1 MCVCEVFSCSYIL
14 EACVSPTTL
23 QWTIV
28 LICVCVCGSPTKLWD
43 HNLHPTRAFPSFF
56 FFCITDHPYFVGVQ
70 YHPEYLSRPLAP
82 SAPYLGLILASSKK
96 LNGFISRG
104 YQLSPRASY
113 EYDPDSELD
122 DEVTQAL
129 GRASAELGPEYNTES
144 RTASE
149 VFLSAKS
156 Q

>member
-1 MCVCEVFSCSYIL
+1 MWSQT
-14 EACVSPTTL
+14 P
-23 QWTIV
+23 
-28 LICVCVCGSPTKLWD
+28 P
-43 HNLHPTRAFPSFF
+43 NSFLSIISF
-56 FFCITDHPYFVGVQ
+56 ATDHPYFVGVQ

-96 LNGFISRG
+96 LEGFVSRG

-129 GRASAELGPEYNTES
+129 GRADLGSEYNTES
-144 RTASE
+144 RHASE
-149 VFLSAKS
+149 VFMTAKS